1 MSFVRNAWYVAGWAE
16 NFGRDLTPL
25 TIMDEA
31 IVIFRT
37 EAGKAVALAGERP
50 HKRLPLSKGR
60 LKGDALECGYHGLTF
75 DCAGRCI
82 RVPGQT
88 TIPKAAVVR
97 AYPLEERRG
106 ILWIWMGEA
115 ARADP
120 DRIFDLPAFDD
131 PRWAPH
137 FGDALA
143 VESHYLNLAENLCDP
158 AHVSFVHPTTLGNP
172 ESEDVPIESHREG
185 RTVITSRWI
194 RNAPPVG
201 FFKAFGNFQGN
212 VDRWHYYLFHAPSIA
227 VIDFGSADSDLGI
240 GDDESDRDRG
250 VRLFALHFL
259 TPVSETRTIDHW
271 MHLRNIAP
279 DDAAR
284 GEQMNVQFR
293 LAFDEDKEI
302 LEAIQAREAQPRRQ
316 PSVRI
321 AIDRGANLLRRVI
334 KDLVAEET
342 NAPAEPPRTAAE
354 AAQETVGA
362 NS

>member
-16 NFGRDLTPL
+16 NFDRALTPL

-31 IVIFRT
+31 IVIYRT
-37 EAGKAVALAGERP
+37 EAGRAVALADECP

-60 LKGDALECGYHGLTF
+60 LKGDAVECGYHGLTF
-75 DCAGRCI
+75 DCAGQCI

-88 TIPKAAVVR
+88 TIPRAAVVR
-97 AYPLEERRG
+97 SYPLEERRG

-115 ARADP
+115 ERADP
-120 DRIFDLPAFDD
+120 DLIFDLPAFDD
-131 PRWAPH
+131 PAWVPH

-172 ESEDVPIESHREG
+172 ESEDIPIESNREG
-185 RTVITSRWI
+185 KTVITSRWI

-201 FFKAFGNFQGN
+201 FFKAFGNFKGN

-227 VIDFGSADSDLGI
+227 VIDFGSAASELEI
-240 GDDESDRDRG
+240 GDTESDRDRG

-271 MHLRNIAP
+271 MHLRNIALE
-279 DDAAR
+279 DEGM

-302 LEAIQAREAQPRRQ
+302 LEAIQAREARPRSQP
-316 PSVRI
+316 PVRI

-334 KDLVAEET
+334 KDMVEEESEL
-342 NAPAEPPRTAAE
+342 PSVPSRE
-354 AAQETVGA
+354 AAAASQ
-362 NS
+362 